1 MMRKICSIFPNP
13 RRGISCNAR
22 YFHEEKRGV
31 NSGGIIR
38 STGDG

>member
-1 MMRKICSIFPNP
+1 MRNIFSIFPAP

-22 YFHEEKRGV
+22 CFHEEKRGA
-31 NSGGIIR
+31 NSGGMIK